1 MGDQVWFDDVPVI
14 GELPPLEAAARL
26 RQVGE
31 DEVAQALE
39 TMREISSHTFHPGK
53 QWWELPNKPWLHTTH
68 AFGYL
73 PPTPTGNTS
82 MLIQPAENIPAEPD
96 LKNTRVKITLDRLR
110 AASYPGKGIHH
121 ILVHFYAQ
129 NQIPEKTEDLHFSAT
144 YRVYEKE
151 HAALRGY
158 PVFVGLHV
166 GSEGIRLRVRT
177 INVKN
182 DQDEALLSLL
192 ESDVFKN
199 GLHLITT
206 VQPAL
211 VPLSE
216 LAHGLTRMLL
226 TRRENISVQDI
237 DLGLDFST
245 LLMRPHLAEG
255 SYLAVQIP
263 ESLTPVWD
271 WEEWVY
277 HPTSGSVV
285 KRDDLH
291 EVIPYNYLVFSIS
304 RYEGSQPL
312 KRSEK
317 R

>member
-1 MGDQVWFDDVPVI
+1 MGDQMWFDDVPAI
-14 GELPPLEAAARL
+14 GELPPEEAAARL

-31 DEVAQALE
+31 DEVAEVFEA
-39 TMREISSHTFHPGK
+39 MRETSSHTFHPDK
-53 QWWELPNKPWLHTTH
+53 PWWELHDKPWLHTAH

-73 PPTPTGNTS
+73 PPVQAGNTS
-82 MLIQPAENIPAEPD
+82 MLIQSAENISAEPA
-96 LKNTRVKITLDRLR
+96 LKNARVKITLDRLR
-110 AASYPGKGIHH
+110 AASYPGRGIHH
-121 ILVHFYAQ
+121 VLVHFYAQ

-144 YRVYEKE
+144 YRVRERE

-166 GSEGIRLRVRT
+166 GNEGIRLRVRT

-182 DQDEALLSLL
+182 DQDEALLTLL

-216 LAHGLTRMLL
+216 LAYGLTRMLL
-226 TRRENISVQDI
+226 TRHENISVQDI

-255 SYLAVQIP
+255 SYLAVQVP
-263 ESLTPVWD
+263 ESLAPVWD

-277 HPTSGSVV
+277 HSSSGSVV
-285 KRDDLH
+285 KRDDQRQML
-291 EVIPYNYLVFSIS
+291 PYNYLVFSIS
-304 RYEGSQPL
+304 RYEGS
-312 KRSEK
+312 
-317 R
+317 

>member
-14 GELPPLEAAARL
+14 GELPPEEAAARL

-31 DEVAQALE
+31 DEVAEALE
-39 TMREISSHTFHPGK
+39 AVRGTSLHTFGPDK
-53 QWWELPNKPWLHTTH
+53 PWWELPDKPWLHTAH

-73 PPTPTGNTS
+73 PPAQASNTFVS
-82 MLIQPAENIPAEPD
+82 IQSAENISAEPT
-96 LKNTRVKITLDRLR
+96 LKNARVKITLDRLR
-110 AASYPGKGIHH
+110 AASYPGRGMHRV
-121 ILVHFYAQ
+121 LVHFYAQ

-144 YRVYEKE
+144 YRVREKE
-151 HAALRGY
+151 HAALWGY
-158 PVFVGLHV
+158 PVFVGLQV
-166 GSEGIRLRVRT
+166 GNEGIRLRVRT

-182 DQDEALLSLL
+182 DQDEALLTLL

-211 VPLSE
+211 VPLSA

-226 TRRENISVQDI
+226 TRHENISVQDI

-245 LLMRPHLAEG
+245 ILMRPHLAEG

-263 ESLTPVWD
+263 ESLVPVWD

-277 HPTSGSVV
+277 LPTSGLVV
-285 KRDDLH
+285 KRDDPQQT
-291 EVIPYNYLVFSIS
+291 IPYNYLVFSIS
-304 RYEGSQPL
+304 RYEGS
-312 KRSEK
+312 
-317 R
+317 

>member
-1 MGDQVWFDDVPVI
+1 MWFDDVPVI

-31 DEVAQALE
+31 EEVAEVLE
-39 TMREISSHTFHPGK
+39 AIQETPSHAFGPDK
-53 QWWELPNKPWLHTTH
+53 QWWELPDKSWLHTAH
-68 AFGYL
+68 AYGYL
-73 PPTPTGNTS
+73 PPTLAGNTY
-82 MLIQPAENIPAEPD
+82 MVIQSAENIPAEPA

-110 AASYPGKGIHH
+110 AASYPGKGMHH

-129 NQIPEKTEDLHFSAT
+129 NQIPEKTEELHFSTT
-144 YRVYEKE
+144 YRVREKE

-158 PVFVGLHV
+158 PVFVGLQV
-166 GSEGIRLRVRT
+166 GNEGIRLRVRT

-199 GLHLITT
+199 GLHLITM

-245 LLMRPHLAEG
+245 LLTRPHLAVG
-255 SYLAVQIP
+255 SYLAVQVP
-263 ESLTPVWD
+263 ESLAPIWD

-277 HPTSGSVV
+277 HTTSGLVV
-285 KRDDLH
+285 KRDDH
-291 EVIPYNYLVFSIS
+291 HQTIPYNYLVFSIS
-304 RYEGSQPL
+304 RYDGS
-312 KRSEK
+312 
-317 R
+317 

>member
-1 MGDQVWFDDVPVI
+1 MRDQVWFDDVPVI
-14 GELPPLEAAARL
+14 GELPPAEAAARL
-26 RQVGE
+26 RRVGE
-31 DEVAQALE
+31 DEVAEAFE
-39 TMREISSHTFHPGK
+39 VMREISSHTFGPDK
-53 QWWELPNKPWLHTTH
+53 PWWEHPDKPWLHTAH

-73 PPTPTGNTS
+73 PPVLAGNAS
-82 MLIQPAENIPAEPD
+82 MTIQPAENIPADPV
-96 LKNTRVKITLDRLR
+96 LKNARVKITLDRLR
-110 AASYPGKGIHH
+110 AASYPGRGIHH
-121 ILVHFYAQ
+121 VLVHFYAQ

-144 YRVYEKE
+144 YRVHEKE

-158 PVFVGLHV
+158 PVFVGLQV
-166 GSEGIRLRVRT
+166 GNEGIRLRVRT

-182 DQDEALLSLL
+182 DQDEALLTLL
-192 ESDVFKN
+192 ESDGFKN

-226 TRRENISVQDI
+226 TRHENISVQDI

-245 LLMRPHLAEG
+245 LFMRPHLAEG

-263 ESLTPVWD
+263 ESLAPVWD

-277 HPTSGSVV
+277 HPTSGLVV
-285 KRDDLH
+285 KRDDH
-291 EVIPYNYLVFSIS
+291 QQMIPYNYLVFSIS
-304 RYEGSQPL
+304 RYNGS
-312 KRSEK
+312 
-317 R
+317 